1 MQHSLVPITT
11 IELNPNQLDNNGAI
25 ICGDTVQYFEFGEIT
40 GLRQK
45 GSGQRLQKQVN
56 NGSNNKMSI
65 KRRYEM
71 KWMIIIFK
79 SINVIKQMRC

>member
-11 IELNPNQLDNNGAI
+11 IELNPNQVDNNGAI

-45 GSGQRLQKQVN
+45 GVD
-56 NGSNNKMSI
+56 NGCKTSQQWK
-65 KRRYEM
+65 
-71 KWMIIIFK
+71 
-79 SINVIKQMRC
+79 